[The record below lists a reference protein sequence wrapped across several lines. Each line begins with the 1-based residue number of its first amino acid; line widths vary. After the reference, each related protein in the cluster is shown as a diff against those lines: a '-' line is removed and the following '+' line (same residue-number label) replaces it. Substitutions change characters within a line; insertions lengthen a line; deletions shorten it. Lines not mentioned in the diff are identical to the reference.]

1 MNLNES
7 AQAPGGTGPL
17 LDVSGLHTHF
27 YTPEGVVRALNGV
40 DLRLEEGHTLGIVGE
55 SGCGKTVLALTI
67 LRLIPQPP
75 GRIVK
80 GRIFFQGV
88 DLL

>member
-1 MNLNES
+1 MKDTGAGMNLNES

-67 LRLIPQPP
+67 LRLHLLP
-75 GRIVK
+75 GRRPPRVE
-80 GRIFFQGV
+80 R
-88 DLL
+88 